1 MSTRAATT
9 DAKRESDAVLP
20 ARRPI
25 EGNATTFDKRF
36 VAPLYVGTAMNPVNT
51 SLIATAL
58 VAIAQATHV
67 PLGRTALLVA
77 VLYLASAIAQPTAGK
92 LAEELGPRRVFVGGA
107 LLVLAGG
114 LVGGL
119 AQSFETLLVARVLLG
134 LGTSAGYPVSM
145 LLIRRRAEEAGLAE
159 PPGSVLGGIS
169 IAAQAT
175 AAVGLPLGGFLVGVL
190 GWRATFFVNV
200 PIALTVLAMLFAW
213 VPPDPPVHGARD
225 LRALAARLDAA
236 GVALFAGS
244 LAALMTFLRSM
255 AAPSWP
261 VLGLALALAAALALW
276 ELRASHPFLDLRM
289 LAGNGALTRTYLRM
303 GLMLFGV
310 YLVLYGLSQWL
321 EAGHGLSA
329 QETGFLTLPMM
340 AVAAVTNRVVST
352 RNIIRGSLVIAAVT
366 SLVASL
372 GVLLLSSRTPVPWF
386 VVITV
391 VFGIAQGTTSFGN
404 QGALYTQAP
413 AARMGTASGLLRT
426 FGYLGAIASSAV
438 MGSLFRGGA
447 DDHGL
452 HVMAWI
458 LVASSIAVLVLTVAD
473 RALHDVRRLR
483 PTRSAVLSSI
493 QGEKS

>member
-1 MSTRAATT
+1 MKARA
-9 DAKRESDAVLP
+9 V
-20 ARRPI
+20 PI
-25 EGNATTFDKRF
+25 EGKTGVFDRRF
-36 VAPLYVGTAMNPVNT
+36 LAPLYVGTAMNPVNT

-58 VAIAQATHV
+58 VAIAQAMHA
-67 PLGRTALLVA
+67 PLGRAALLVA

-107 LLVLAGG
+107 VLVLVGG

-119 AQSFETLLVARVLLG
+119 AQSFEMLLAARVLLG

-145 LLIRRRAEEAGLAE
+145 LLIRRRAEQAGLVE

-175 AAVGLPLGGFLVGVL
+175 AAVGLPLGGLLVGLL

-200 PIALTVLAMLFAW
+200 PVALTVLAMLFAW
-213 VPPDPPVHGARD
+213 VPPDPPVRGPRD
-225 LRALAARLDAA
+225 LRALAARLDAM
-236 GVALFAGS
+236 GIALFAAAM
-244 LAALMTFLRSM
+244 AALMTFLRSLV
-255 AAPSWP
+255 APSWP
-261 VLGLALALAAALALW
+261 VLGLALLLSAALVAW

-289 LAGNGALTRTYLRM
+289 LAENGALTRTYLRM
-303 GLMLFGV
+303 ALMLFGI

-329 QETGFLTLPMM
+329 QKTGLLTLPMM
-340 AVAAVTNRVVST
+340 AVAAITNRVVST

-372 GVLLLSSRTPVPWF
+372 GVLLLSSRTPVLWF
-386 VVITV
+386 VVITF

-404 QGALYTQAP
+404 QGALYSQAP

-438 MGSLFRGGA
+438 MGALFRGGA

-452 HVMAWI
+452 HMMAWI
-458 LVASSIAVLVLTVAD
+458 LVASSIAVLVMTVAD
-473 RALHDVRRLR
+473 RALHGVRRIR
-483 PTRSAVLSSI
+483 PAPPPVLSSI
-493 QGEKS
+493 RGEPS

>member
-1 MSTRAATT
+1 MSGRAAT
-9 DAKRESDAVLP
+9 
-20 ARRPI
+20 I
-25 EGNATTFDKRF
+25 EGNETAFDKRF
-36 VAPLYVGTAMNPVNT
+36 VAPLYLGTAMNPVNT

-58 VAIAQATHV
+58 VAIAQAMHV

-92 LAEELGPRRVFVGGA
+92 LAEELGPRRVFVGGT
-107 LLVLAGG
+107 LLVLAAG

-119 AQSFETLLVARVLLG
+119 ARSFGMLLAARVLLG

-145 LLIRRRAEEAGLAE
+145 LLIQRRAAQVGLAE
-159 PPGSVLGGIS
+159 PPGGVLGGIS
-169 IAAQAT
+169 IAAQVT
-175 AAVGLPLGGFLVGVL
+175 AAVGLPLGGFLVGLV
-190 GWRATFFVNV
+190 GWRATFLVNV
-200 PIALTVLAMLFAW
+200 PIALTLLAMLFAW
-213 VPPDPPVHGARD
+213 VPPDPPVRGVRD
-225 LRALAARLDAA
+225 LRALAARVDAA
-236 GVALFAGS
+236 GIALFAGS
-244 LAALMTFLRSM
+244 MAALMTFLRSM

-261 VLGLALALAAALALW
+261 VLGLALALAAALVAW
-276 ELRASHPFLDLRM
+276 QLRASHPFLDLRM

-303 GLMLFGV
+303 ALMLFGL

-321 EAGHGLSA
+321 EAGHDLSA
-329 QETGFLTLPMM
+329 EQTGLLTLPMM
-340 AVAAVTNRVVST
+340 AVAAVTSRVVST

-372 GVLLLSSRTPVPWF
+372 GVLLLSSRAPLPWF

-391 VFGIAQGTTSFGN
+391 VFGLAQGTNSFGN

-438 MGSLFRGGA
+438 MGVLFRGGA

-458 LVASSIAVLVLTVAD
+458 LVASSIAVLVMTLAD
-473 RALHDVRRLR
+473 RALHGVRQIR
-483 PTRSAVLSSI
+483 PAPPPVLSSI

>member
-1 MSTRAATT
+1 VKP
-9 DAKRESDAVLP
+9 DPND
-20 ARRPI
+20 RRNGLR
-25 EGNATTFDKRF
+25 EGNATAFDKRF
-36 VAPLYVGTAMNPVNT
+36 VAPLYLGTAMNPVNT

-58 VAIAQATHV
+58 VAIAQAMHV

-107 LLVLAGG
+107 LLVLAAG

-119 AQSFETLLVARVLLG
+119 AQSFDRLLAARVLLG

-145 LLIRRRAEEAGLAE
+145 LLIRRRAEQTGLAE

-169 IAAQAT
+169 IAAQVT
-175 AAVGLPLGGFLVGVL
+175 AAVGLPLGGFLVGFL
-190 GWRATFFVNV
+190 GWRATFLVNV

-213 VPPDPPVHGARD
+213 VPPDPPFRGAHD

-236 GVALFAGS
+236 GIALFAGS
-244 LAALMTFLRSM
+244 TAALMTFLRSM

-261 VLGLALALAAALALW
+261 VLGLALVFAGALVAW

-303 GLMLFGV
+303 ALTLFGL

-329 QETGFLTLPMM
+329 QKTGLLTLPMM
-340 AVAAVTNRVVST
+340 AVAAVTSRVVST
-352 RNIIRGSLVIAAVT
+352 RNMIRGSLVLAAVT
-366 SLVASL
+366 SLAASL
-372 GVLLLSSRTPVPWF
+372 GVLFLSSRTPVPWF
-386 VVITV
+386 VVVTV
-391 VFGIAQGTTSFGN
+391 VFGIAQGTNSFGN

-413 AARMGTASGLLRT
+413 AARMGTAAGLLRT

-438 MGSLFRGGA
+438 MGVLFRGGA

-452 HVMAWI
+452 HMMAWI
-458 LVASSIAVLVLTVAD
+458 LVASSVAVLVMTLAD
-473 RALHDVRRLR
+473 RALHGTRRIR
-483 PTRSAVLSSI
+483 PAPPPAVSPI
-493 QGEKS
+493 QREKS